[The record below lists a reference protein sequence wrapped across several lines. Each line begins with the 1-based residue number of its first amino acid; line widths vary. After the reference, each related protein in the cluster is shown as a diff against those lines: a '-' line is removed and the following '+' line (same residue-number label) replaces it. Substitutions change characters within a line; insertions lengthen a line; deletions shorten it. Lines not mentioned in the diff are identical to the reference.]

1 MGSGDEEVRRQEYEG
16 QLNRR
21 QLFQGVF
28 ALGAIGLVPKP
39 PAPPDE
45 YGEFLRRVEQRVAE
59 IVAREGRGLT
69 RSKRTLPLWIDPPR
83 AVGNVYVRKVHL
95 MLEPGPSLLD
105 KLHFEFEVVSGS
117 RWSGV

>member
-1 MGSGDEEVRRQEYEG
+1 M
-16 QLNRR
+16 NRR
-21 QLFQGVF
+21 ELFKSAL
-28 ALGAIGLVPKP
+28 ALGAVVALPLALKLPAPTAKP
-39 PAPPDE
+39 PVDE
-45 YGEFLRRVEQRVAE
+45 YGEFLRRVEQRVTA

-105 KLHFEFEVVSGS
+105 KLYFEFEVVSGS
-117 RWSGV
+117 RWSGA